1 MGSSLDDNT
10 DSIDFEHELS
20 HKLNEWER
28 KGQVKTGKSLS
39 GGRGSNSV
47 IAIKALSKDFF
58 LNLI

>member
-20 HKLNEWER
+20 HKLNECER
-28 KGQVKTGKSLS
+28 KAQVETGKSLS
-39 GGRGSNSV
+39 GGRRSYSV